1 MAAKLTMRVLL
12 LFVLTGLLLRP
23 EAAASIPPACDKY
36 SRLPGCPRDYNP
48 VCGTDGMTYS
58 NECVL
63 CLSNSEENKN
73 VQIYKNGMC

>member
-12 LFVLTGLLLRP
+12 LVVLTGLLLCP
-23 EAAASIPPACDKY
+23 GAAASIPPACDKY
-36 SRLPGCPRDYNP
+36 SHLPGCPRDYNP
-48 VCGTDGMTYS
+48 VCGTDGKTYS

-73 VQIYKNGMC
+73 VQIYKSGMC